1 MTSVGS
7 QAYSCIYNDV
17 TRRLSISTSGS
28 RDFKI
33 LGAQRGSTASLQLGI
48 LKGQETGM
56 SKDHIMENP
65 LNLSASQ
72 PILLTSRTLQAG
84 SGIVYV
90 AGLES
95 QMNVLACIT
104 PDAMNDVVQ
113 WVNPSDNMFSCGE
126 VSLSS
131 IDIQLV
137 DSQSL
142 QQIKFS
148 APIVAVIGF
157 YDDVTDLY

>member
-1 MTSVGS
+1 
-7 QAYSCIYNDV
+7 
-17 TRRLSISTSGS
+17 
-28 RDFKI
+28 
-33 LGAQRGSTASLQLGI
+33 
-48 LKGQETGM
+48 
-56 SKDHIMENP
+56 MENP